1 LRQSFPFYFPS
12 VHILARISARGYY
25 PIMAAKTGLTST
37 ERRSNVE
44 LRTVIDEMLERIR
57 DYRRLI
63 GAWTPEERAQ
73 AERELEM
80 IMARIRR
87 AASRQ
92 E

>member
-1 LRQSFPFYFPS
+1 MSLFRLS
-12 VHILARISARGYY
+12 VPLLSRARKRALLLSG
-25 PIMAAKTGLTST
+25 MSAKTGPTSA

-44 LRTVIDEMLERIR
+44 LRAVIDEMLERIR

>member
-1 LRQSFPFYFPS
+1 MP
-12 VHILARISARGYY
+12 
-25 PIMAAKTGLTST
+25 AKTGPASV

-44 LRTVIDEMLERIR
+44 LRAVIDEMLERIR

-63 GAWTPEERAQ
+63 GAWTPDERAQ

-87 AASRQ
+87 AASRP

>member
-1 LRQSFPFYFPS
+1 MPTRAGP
-12 VHILARISARGYY
+12 
-25 PIMAAKTGLTST
+25 TST
-37 ERRSNVE
+37 ERRSNLE
-44 LRTVIDEMLERIR
+44 LRAAIDEMLERIR

-80 IMARIRR
+80 IMARIRQTATR
-87 AASRQ
+87 P

>member
-1 LRQSFPFYFPS
+1 MGTKAGPS
-12 VHILARISARGYY
+12 AS
-25 PIMAAKTGLTST
+25 
-37 ERRSNVE
+37 ERRANVE

-80 IMARIRR
+80 IMARVRQ
-87 AASRQ
+87 AASRP

>member
-1 LRQSFPFYFPS
+1 MP
-12 VHILARISARGYY
+12 
-25 PIMAAKTGLTST
+25 AKTGPTSA

-44 LRTVIDEMLERIR
+44 LRAVIDEMLERIR

-80 IMARIRR
+80 IMARIRQ
-87 AASRQ
+87 AASRP

>member
-1 LRQSFPFYFPS
+1 MSSCAPS
-12 VHILARISARGYY
+12 SI
-25 PIMAAKTGLTST
+25 
-37 ERRSNVE
+37 
-44 LRTVIDEMLERIR
+44 EMLERIR

>member
-1 LRQSFPFYFPS
+1 MGETSQFPALGP
-12 VHILARISARGYY
+12 
-25 PIMAAKTGLTST
+25 AAIIRTMPTRTGPAST
-37 ERRSNVE
+37 ERRSNHE
-44 LRTVIDEMLERIR
+44 LRTAIDEMLERIR

-80 IMARIRR
+80 IMARIRQTATR
-87 AASRQ
+87 P